1 MEHLMSTN
9 LVNKHVIVTGG
20 TGALGSA
27 VVAQILEQGAHV
39 WIPCYEGIDVEL
51 DSHERV
57 HQTANV
63 DLSNEAAVKEFF
75 SAMPSL
81 WASVHVAGGFAMAGI
96 AETTFA
102 DFERMWLMNT
112 ASCFL
117 SCREAVVRMREGNE
131 GGRIVNVA
139 ARPAVEP
146 VGGMLAYTTSKAGVA
161 SLTLCLAKEVAA
173 EGIAV
178 NAILPAIMDTPGN
191 RKAMPD
197 ADHASWPK
205 TDEIAAAIGF
215 LISPANATTSGT
227 LVPVYGKLL

>member
-1 MEHLMSTN
+1 MSNN
-9 LVNKHVIVTGG
+9 LDNKHVIVTGG
-20 TGALGSA
+20 TGALGRS
-27 VVAQILEQGAHV
+27 VVAHILKEGAQV
-39 WIPCYEGIDVEL
+39 WIPCYEAIDADL
-51 DSHERV
+51 NAHERV

-63 DLSNEAAVKEFF
+63 DLSHEEAVKEFF
-75 SAMPSL
+75 SKMPSL
-81 WASVHVAGGFAMAGI
+81 WASVHVAGGFAMAGV
-96 AETTFA
+96 ADTTFA
-102 DFERMWLMNT
+102 EFERMWLMNT
-112 ASCFL
+112 ATCFL
-117 SCREAVVRMREGNE
+117 SCREAIVRMREAKV

-161 SLTLCLAKEVAA
+161 SLTQCLAREVAT
-173 EGIAV
+173 EGITV

-215 LISPANATTSGT
+215 LIAPTSATTSGT